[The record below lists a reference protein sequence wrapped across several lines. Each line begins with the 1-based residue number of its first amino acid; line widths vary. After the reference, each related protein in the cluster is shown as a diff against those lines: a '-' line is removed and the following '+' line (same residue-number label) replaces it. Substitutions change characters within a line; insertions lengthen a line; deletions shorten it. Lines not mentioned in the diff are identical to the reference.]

1 MELKLRI
8 LFISDMSLNPFIRTL
23 AKGIASDAFRVDSD
37 INAFWD
43 RQQPYDIIQIHWPEW
58 FFYSSN
64 ENLPD
69 KEFGEQLTETLRQ
82 WKKSGTKIVYTQHD
96 ERTHYVKGDE
106 VRTNLF
112 EIIES
117 EADAIVHLGYFSKN
131 RMLECRRF
139 SNKIHTV
146 IPHHIFDT
154 YFQRSVSQ
162 KEARKAL
169 DMDEKYKV
177 ILVFGA
183 FRDDEEVLLIK
194 NAFEQ
199 LDEQDK
205 YLFAP
210 SWYHDG
216 GHRYSN
222 RQIKPEGNS
231 WLGTGI
237 VDWNMLPYCFAASD
251 VVFIQRIRNLN
262 SGNLPLAFLFNKT
275 VVGPAIGNMTELL
288 DNSNNFSFDPF
299 DPASVTKALK
309 KGLERA
315 IYPQVNESYAREHW
329 TTYVI
334 CEQYRQFYRHIICE
348 P

>member
-1 MELKLRI
+1 MKSKIRI
-8 LFISDMSLNPFIRTL
+8 LFISDMSLNPFIRIL
-23 AKGIASDAFRVDSD
+23 AKGIASDAFHVDSD

-64 ENLPD
+64 ESLPD
-69 KEFGEQLTETLRQ
+69 QEFGEQLTDTLRQ
-82 WKKSGTKIVYTQHD
+82 WKKNGTKIVYTRHD

-117 EADAIVHLGYFSKN
+117 EADAMVHLGHFSRNQMFGFKHIGD
-131 RMLECRRF
+131 
-139 SNKIHTV
+139 KIHVV

-154 YFQRSVSQ
+154 YYCCAVSQ
-162 KEARKAL
+162 AEARKAL
-169 DMDEKYKV
+169 GIDKKSKV

-183 FRDDEEVLLIK
+183 FRDEEEVLLTN
-194 NAFEQ
+194 NAFER
-199 LDEQDK
+199 LDEPNK

-216 GHRYSN
+216 WRGYNNKHLTLD
-222 RQIKPEGNS
+222 GNS

-237 VDWNMLPYCFAASD
+237 VDRNMLPYCFAASD

-299 DPASVTKALK
+299 DLASVTKALK
-309 KGLERA
+309 QGLERSG
-315 IYPQVNESYAREHW
+315 YPQVNEIYAREHW
-329 TTYVI
+329 NTAKV
-334 CEQYRQFYRHIICE
+334 CEQYKQLYLDII
-348 P
+348 